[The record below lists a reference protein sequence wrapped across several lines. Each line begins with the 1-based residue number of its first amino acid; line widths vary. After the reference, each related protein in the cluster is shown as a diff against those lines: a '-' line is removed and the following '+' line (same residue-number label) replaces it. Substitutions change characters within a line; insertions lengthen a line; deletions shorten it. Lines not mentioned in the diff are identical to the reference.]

1 MQKFTNDV
9 TNLEPLDVNL
19 VTHTSLDTYHP
30 DPLHQCTWKTHMV
43 VKFSSC
49 QIVLKQWAIMGN
61 NDGLPTAPMHMLRW
75 MLDGHTSAIYM
86 DKFQVTWV
94 LPVHRCP
101 KAKEACLSTIFCMF
115 NVQISSIHTNR
126 HKVTPCLWKGCVS
139 TSIRYMFILIYKRT
153 TSTPHNVATLNR
165 LICVR
170 WRLVLKPIVTQNT
183 ISHLKVQLVLE
194 H

>member
-1 MQKFTNDV
+1 MHMKNTHGCQIFRLSNCIETMGNYGEQWWPTDRPHAHA
-9 TNLEPLDVNL
+9 PLDARW
-19 VTHTSLDTYHP
+19 TYINH
-30 DPLHQCTWKTHMV
+30 LYG
-43 VKFSSC
+43 
-49 QIVLKQWAIMGN
+49 QIL
-61 NDGLPTAPMHMLRW
+61 
-75 MLDGHTSAIYM
+75 
-86 DKFQVTWV
+86 TWV

-183 ISHLKVQLVLE
+183 KSHLKVQLVLE

>member
-1 MQKFTNDV
+1 M
-9 TNLEPLDVNL
+9 
-19 VTHTSLDTYHP
+19 
-30 DPLHQCTWKTHMV
+30 HM
-43 VKFSSC
+43 KNSPSC
-49 QIVLKQWAIMGN
+49 QIFRLSNCIETMGN
-61 NDGLPTAPMHMLRW
+61 YGEQWWPTDRPMHMLRW
-75 MLDGHTSAIYM
+75 MLDGHTSTIRM

-101 KAKEACLSTIFCMF
+101 KAKEACLTTIFCMF
-115 NVQISSIHTNR
+115 NVQNSSIHTNR

-183 ISHLKVQLVLE
+183 KSHLKVQLVLE